1 MLTSLLSTLVS
12 CSRIDAL
19 LEEEETAKY
28 SVVATP
34 CTAGDPKIGFVN
46 ATFTWNN
53 AQEALDDASI
63 FKLSDLNL
71 RFALDGLNLVV
82 GSVGCV
88 SEVVLSISGGK
99 YLADARSLRGR
110 QVCSTPF

>member
-53 AQEALDDASI
+53 AQEALDDANV

-71 RFALDGLNLVV
+71 RFALDGLNLIV
-82 GSVGCV
+82 GSVGSV
-88 SEVVLSISGGK
+88 S
-99 YLADARSLRGR
+99 LAAPPAGAASLEL
-110 QVCSTPF
+110 TPCPAG